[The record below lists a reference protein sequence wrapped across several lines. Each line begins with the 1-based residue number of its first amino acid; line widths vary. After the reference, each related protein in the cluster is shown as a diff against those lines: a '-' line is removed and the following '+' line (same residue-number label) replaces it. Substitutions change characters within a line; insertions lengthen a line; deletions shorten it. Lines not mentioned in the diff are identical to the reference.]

1 MDNKK
6 LGRIVRPSDR
16 VTGDRRDSVI
26 GAGWEFAHVAN
37 ECPLLG
43 FEFDLTDFR
52 FGSLPGFN
60 CLNSKR
66 VRLRGMAQIFPAS
79 IVGAA
84 VKQATNQM
92 DHYELE

>member
-1 MDNKK
+1 MPLRQWAQVQEVLLNVVC
-6 LGRIVRPSDR
+6 R
-16 VTGDRRDSVI
+16 
-26 GAGWEFAHVAN
+26 AN
-37 ECPLLG
+37 PECPLSGQESGLI
-43 FEFDLTDFR
+43 EDCY
-52 FGSLPGFN
+52 GSLPGLK